1 MKPKAHAL
9 IDNGFDGA
17 VARTRGILIKSLT
30 QSVVSTAI
38 TATEFRVG
46 PSNVSTFFFLLGLL
60 LPRQMEHTLRNF
72 IFNHVT

>member
-30 QSVVSTAI
+30 QSVVSTAT

-46 PSNVSTFFFLLGLL
+46 PSNV
-60 LPRQMEHTLRNF
+60 
-72 IFNHVT
+72 